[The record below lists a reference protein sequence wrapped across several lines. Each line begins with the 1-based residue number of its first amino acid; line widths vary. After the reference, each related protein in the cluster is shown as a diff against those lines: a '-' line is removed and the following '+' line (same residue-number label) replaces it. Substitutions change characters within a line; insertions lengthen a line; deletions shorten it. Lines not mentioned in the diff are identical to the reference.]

1 MFDFPQPPF
10 RTSVVST
17 KGHAV
22 LDYLVG
28 TVMIGVPWL
37 LGFSYD
43 LRAMWPLATAGG
55 LVLLLAVVT
64 DYEGGLSKKLL
75 MMLHLAFDRLIGS
88 LLGASP
94 WLLGFAD
101 RIFLPHLILGLLL
114 LALGLLTERLPANKK
129 TVRTK

>member
-94 WLLGFAD
+94 WLLGFAN

>member
-17 KGHAV
+17 KEHAV

-37 LGFSYD
+37 LGFSHD
-43 LRAMWPLATAGG
+43 LRALWPLVTAGG

-64 DYEGGLSKKLL
+64 DYEGGLVKQLL

-94 WLLGFAD
+94 WLLGFAN